1 MPMNA
6 EEIERITRVSRF
18 WAAVWWTGDILY
30 YLPIGLLAFGAP
42 TALTHILRG
51 SHTLGEIVMRA
62 GMFLLFCVAW
72 APAGLAL
79 KDLSRWQTRAR
90 KTNHE

>member
-1 MPMNA
+1 MAA

-18 WAAVWWTGDILY
+18 WSVVWWTGDILY

-42 TALTHILRG
+42 TGLTHILRG
-51 SHTLGEIVMRA
+51 SRTMGEIIIQA
-62 GMFLLFCVAW
+62 GMLLLFCVAW

-79 KDLSRWQTRAR
+79 KDLSRWQTRVR
-90 KTNHE
+90 TTNHK